1 MTKQITKM
9 MLMLVLAIGL
19 TAGAATAQ
27 IKGGGSFAPVG
38 IYTGTETAEG
48 TYDQL
53 SQIQYGDTFVMNS
66 FGEWESYHL
75 TVSLNYSTSQF
86 VPNNFIVAGGTWS
99 LVVVRDNQ
107 YAGTLYGEVQ
117 SGSVNLTANSSGE
130 IIAKQVQVNLRSNGG
145 LGLFPRKDNET
156 ISGVYSATT
165 DLRSKET
172 TGNASFNF

>member
-1 MTKQITKM
+1 MIKQMTKM
-9 MLMLVLAIGL
+9 MAMLVLAIGL

-38 IYTGTETAEG
+38 IYTGTETTEG
-48 TYDQL
+48 IFDQL
-53 SQIQYGDTFVMNS
+53 SATHYGNTFVMNS

-75 TVSLNYSTSQF
+75 TVALNYSSNQF
-86 VPNNFIVAGGTWS
+86 FPTNFIVTGGTWS
-99 LVVVRDNQ
+99 LVVIRDNQ

-117 SGSVNLTANSSGE
+117 SGNLSFTEFGENNS
-130 IIAKQVQVNLRSNGG
+130 KNVQVNLRSTGG
-145 LGLFPRKDNET
+145 SGLFPRKDNET
-156 ISGVYSATT
+156 VSGVYSAIT